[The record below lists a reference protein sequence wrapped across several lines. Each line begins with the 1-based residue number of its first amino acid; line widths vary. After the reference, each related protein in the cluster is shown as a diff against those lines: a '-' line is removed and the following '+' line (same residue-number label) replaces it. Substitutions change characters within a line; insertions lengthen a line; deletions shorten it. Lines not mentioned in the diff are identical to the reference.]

1 LTLILAFNY
10 EEIDLG
16 STTVAIWDLPGKE
29 SLRMLW
35 PNFYRNIEFAGLI
48 YILDY
53 DNKDTLSESIKV
65 MHDLLTEDELSDVNV
80 LIVVNLAKKDH
91 DEFKK
96 EEKIDLEQLGDN
108 TGDLIEDSADKIKND
123 EIKKD
128 IYYDLIK
135 QNKEMLLID
144 IFDEKV
150 TPADHTKT
158 RNFFKQFILKF
169 E

>member
-1 LTLILAFNY
+1 M
-10 EEIDLG
+10 
-16 STTVAIWDLPGKE
+16 AIWDLPGKE

-48 YILDY
+48 YLIDY
-53 DNKDTLSESIKV
+53 DNKDTLTETVKV

-108 TGDLIEDSADKIKND
+108 TADLIEDSADKAKND

-135 QNKEMLLID
+135 QNKQMLLID